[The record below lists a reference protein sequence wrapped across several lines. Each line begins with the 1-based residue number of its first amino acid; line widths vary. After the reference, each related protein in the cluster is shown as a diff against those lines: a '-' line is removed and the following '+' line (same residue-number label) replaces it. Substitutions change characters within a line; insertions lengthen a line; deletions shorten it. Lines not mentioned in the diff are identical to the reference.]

1 MTKIKKN
8 KKRGRGRPRKPR
20 PSKIIWTPP
29 DGVRYIA
36 LRSSHP
42 QANTHR
48 WIAFKDGLVLGY
60 FKTPDAASLA
70 VQATP

>member
-1 MTKIKKN
+1 MTKITKN

-20 PSKIIWTPP
+20 PSKIIWIPP
-29 DGVRYIA
+29 DGVRHIA

-48 WIAFKDGLVLGY
+48 WIAFKNGEVLGY
-60 FKTPDAASLA
+60 FKTPEDASKV

>member
-1 MTKIKKN
+1 MAKKKMS

-29 DGVRYIA
+29 DGVRHIA
-36 LRSSHP
+36 LRSSHS

-48 WIAFKDGLVLGY
+48 WIAFKNGEVLGY
-60 FKTPDAASLA
+60 FKTPEDASK
-70 VQATP
+70 VVEATP